1 MYVLISAALFL
12 AGVTG
17 LSAALGF
24 GFTLA
29 AAKKQDPEHF
39 EKGMVRALGS
49 AEDGATLA
57 LRALGRGTLYA
68 CTGCGLLFYGIWKLS
83 GAQNV
88 SEGSYKRMVH

>member
-1 MYVLISAALFL
+1 MFFFLIPAALFL

-29 AAKKQDPEHF
+29 AAKKQDPEYF
-39 EKGMVRALGS
+39 EKGIVRAVGS

-68 CTGCGLLFYGIWKLS
+68 FAGCGLLFYGIWRLS
-83 GAQNV
+83 GAQDV
-88 SEGSYKRMVH
+88 SSIF